1 MIKRVKL
8 NTQLKLSIYLKLII
22 MKFLKKLGI
31 ICVIAFAATAC
42 NTESDVNELDESSVS
57 TSVFSKDKPDVSAPF
72 PLWFGEELIYYYNY
86 TPADSNESIKMV
98 GEASNYEWTECG
110 GLGSNCVFAFGGCIT
125 SEPQTSSTGT
135 KVTATLRN
143 VGNVKKLEIKL
154 LEKHISHQSFFSDLD
169 QNETNVAAFDE
180 LLNFVNFKDDARI
193 IDNAI
198 INAFHLDTNM
208 IIIPAGRYRID
219 YSNSQYGTILFPI
232 QQLNF

>member
-1 MIKRVKL
+1 MRKRVKL

-22 MKFLKKLGI
+22 MNFLKKLGI

-42 NTESDVNELDESSVS
+42 NTESDINELDESSVS

-72 PLWFGEELIYYYNY
+72 PLWFGEELIYYYFDY
-86 TPADSNESIKMV
+86 PIGGEPIKMI
-98 GEASNYEWTECG
+98 GEASNFDWTECG
-110 GLGSNCVFAFGGCIT
+110 GLGNNCVFAFGGCIT
-125 SEPQTSSTGT
+125 SEPQTFSTGT

-143 VGNVKKLEIKL
+143 VGNVKRLEIKL
-154 LEKHISHQSFFSDLD
+154 LEKHISHQSFFSNLD
-169 QNETNVAAFDE
+169 QNETNIAAFDE

-193 IDNAI
+193 IDSAI

-232 QQLNF
+232 Q